1 VDRTLVLSQQHPLDA
16 AFCRVN
22 RAGKHLEELTQR
34 IAALRDEQEKTVTW
48 SFDPEPRG
56 VVAHVRMP
64 FLIAVLVGEICYN
77 LRSALDY
84 LVYGLARRD
93 SGSIQKG
100 TQFPIVDKKEQF
112 VGNQTKRLAGLNST
126 HVEAIA
132 RLQPT
137 TDANGAVSSE
147 MFQTQTSIAHLLVSL
162 EILP

>member
-1 VDRTLVLSQQHPLDA
+1 
-16 AFCRVN
+16 
-22 RAGKHLEELTQR
+22 
-34 IAALRDEQEKTVTW
+34 
-48 SFDPEPRG
+48 
-56 VVAHVRMP
+56 MP